1 MFGRLFKNKNKQ
13 YPIKTISKSLY
24 EAAVLNSREAMFYEH
39 MGVPD
44 TFDGRFD
51 LLLVHIFIINHI
63 LSGHEDS
70 PEISQ
75 VLFDSMFVNMDQTLR
90 ERGGGDVG
98 VPKHIKRMMTA
109 YNGRMRAYEDAVSKC
124 DLSLE
129 EALKHNLY
137 GTVDIVDLSKMKD
150 YVMSNLDDKSSQRI
164 EKILQGHI
172 VFINQVD

>member
-51 LLLVHIFIINHI
+51 
-63 LSGHEDS
+63 
-70 PEISQ
+70 
-75 VLFDSMFVNMDQTLR
+75 SMFVNMDQTLR
-90 ERGGGDVG
+90 GRGDGDVG
-98 VPKHIKRMMTA
+98 VPKHIKRMMKA
-109 YNGRMRAYEDAVSKC
+109 YNGRMRVYEDAVSKS

-129 EALKHNLY
+129 EALKRNLY